1 MKYCLVD
8 TIPNVPG
15 SMPFLFKV
23 LRDDVGQLEK
33 IVWEDP
39 NNCQDNSASDH
50 QVLTASK
57 WPVIFMIRNSLV
69 VVSFGN
75 IQRDAR

>member
-23 LRDDVGQLEK
+23 LRDNVGQLEK

-39 NNCQDNSASDH
+39 IIAKTTL
-50 QVLTASK
+50 QVTTK
-57 WPVIFMIRNSLV
+57 SLQLP
-69 VVSFGN
+69 SG
-75 IQRDAR
+75 Q